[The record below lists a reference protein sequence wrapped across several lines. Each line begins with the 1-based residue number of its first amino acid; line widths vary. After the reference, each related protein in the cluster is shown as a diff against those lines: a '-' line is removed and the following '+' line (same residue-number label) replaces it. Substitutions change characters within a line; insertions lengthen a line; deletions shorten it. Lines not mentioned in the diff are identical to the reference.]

1 MLLKQQIL
9 TEPRIYLW
17 IDNWKR
23 KIYQSKDNILSGSVN
38 VHYFVFG
45 TIKELKVEIHI
56 SKLQFKLTEGM
67 FFVLNVSYYNGVIH
81 QTLPV

>member
-45 TIKELKVEIHI
+45 TIKNTHQQI
-56 SKLQFKLTEGM
+56 QFKLTEGM